1 MSKRIN
7 QVSGKILVLNGP
19 NLDLL
24 GTCEVGFC
32 GEDTLEDLEER
43 VWVYGE
49 HNDIEVK
56 CFQSNIEGRLI
67 DQIHKVRGR
76 YDGIVCNPGALAHYS
91 YALRDAIAAAGMP
104 CVEVHLLDAGEGE
117 DFRQSSVTAPVCV
130 ALVRGRGI
138 EGYCEAID
146 ILMRGDFKGC
156 LGDDFDESPAAGQVI
171 IAGKAK
177 RAAPQAAAEAAAAT
191 AAVPVESAPAAAEP
205 QPAAAA
211 ETAARPAAVAHEVV
225 CQGGQSEQG
234 DGPDSF
240 AQPGAAGRRV
250 ARLRKACEDAGLDA
264 YLACNTSD
272 IEWLTAFDG
281 VFDEE
286 EAHALLVTPDAA
298 VMHTDSRYS
307 NAARKAAAAE
317 GVVAVDDSTVS
328 HVKFVAAAVAGATEE
343 ERRAAESA
351 EKPADLGEQ
360 LAQAEHDAACNDEI
374 SSERCVLGI
383 ENTMTIARYT
393 ALTKAMKE
401 QPHPAKMQATSGFV
415 LALRSVKEPSEIKRL
430 KAAQAITDAAFDH
443 IIGFIRV
450 GMTER
455 EVQIELEDYM
465 RRHGA
470 DGLAFSSIVAT
481 GENGASPHAIPGST
495 RLEAGQCV
503 VMDFGAKAYG
513 YCSDMTRTVFLGEPD
528 ERLRDAYAAIR
539 AANETV
545 EATLMPGVTGKAMHE
560 LAEQILA
567 DAGYGG
573 KMGHSLG
580 HGVGIDIHEEPLLAP
595 RNDKPLCAGNVVTVE
610 PGVYLPGEFGMRLE
624 DCGVLTEE
632 GYEPFGRSTHEMVV
646 L

>member
-1 MSKRIN
+1 M
-7 QVSGKILVLNGP
+7 LNGP

-24 GTCEVGFC
+24 GTCEIGFC

-56 CFQSNIEGRLI
+56 CFQSNTEGRLI
-67 DQIHKVRGR
+67 DQIHKVRGK

-91 YALRDAIAAAGMP
+91 YALRDAIASAGMP

-117 DFRQSSVTAPVCV
+117 DFRRSSVTAPVCV

-146 ILMRGDFKGC
+146 ILMRGDFEGC

-171 IAGKAK
+171 IAGKARK
-177 RAAPQAAAEAAAAT
+177 L
-191 AAVPVESAPAAAEP
+191 
-205 QPAAAA
+205 AA
-211 ETAARPAAVAHEVV
+211 ETAGAAAMAAEPMPAEDAGAMTVDAAAVAAAAAAAAAPELVEAAADEPAAASFESAA
-225 CQGGQSEQG
+225 GEPEGLEEDG
-234 DGPDSF
+234 DSASF
-240 AQPGAAGRRV
+240 AQPGAAGRRI

-286 EAHALLVTPDAA
+286 EAHVLLVTPDAA
-298 VMHTDSRYS
+298 MMHTDMRYS
-307 NAARKAAAAE
+307 NAARRAAAAE
-317 GVVAVDDSTVS
+317 GVVEVDDSVVS
-328 HVKFVAAAVAGATEE
+328 HVKYVAAAVGGENEE
-343 ERRAAESA
+343 ERQVAESA

-374 SSERCVLGI
+374 SSDRCVLGI
-383 ENTMTIARYT
+383 ENAMTIARYT

-415 LALRSVKEPSEIKRL
+415 LALRAVKEPSEIKRL

-545 EATLMPGVTGKAMHE
+545 EATLKPGVTGKAMHE

-595 RNDKPLCAGNVVTVE
+595 RNDKPLCAGSVITVE

-632 GYEPFGRSTHEMVV
+632 GYEPFGRSTHEMVI

>member
-1 MSKRIN
+1 M
-7 QVSGKILVLNGP
+7 LNGP

-24 GTCEVGFC
+24 GTCEIGFC

-56 CFQSNIEGRLI
+56 CFQSNTEGRLI
-67 DQIHKVRGR
+67 DQIHKVRGK

-91 YALRDAIAAAGMP
+91 YALRDAIASAGMP

-117 DFRQSSVTAPVCV
+117 GFRQSSVTAPVCV

-146 ILMRGDFKGC
+146 ILMGGDFEGC
-156 LGDDFDESPAAGQVI
+156 LGEGFDESPAAGQVI
-171 IAGKAK
+171 VAGKAK
-177 RAAPQAAAEAAAAT
+177 RAAPATKPAAEAVVEPAASATAVPAVSVEVESTPLELAAEEPGAAACEPADAEET
-191 AAVPVESAPAAAEP
+191 AA

-211 ETAARPAAVAHEVV
+211 SD
-225 CQGGQSEQG
+225 GSEG
-234 DGPDSF
+234 DDDSF
-240 AQPGAAGRRV
+240 AQTGAAGRRI

-286 EAHALLVTPDAA
+286 EAHVLLVTPDAA
-298 VMHTDSRYS
+298 MMHTDMRYS
-307 NAARKAAAAE
+307 NAARRAAAAE
-317 GVVAVDDSTVS
+317 GVVEVDDSVVS
-328 HVKFVAAAVAGATEE
+328 HVKYVAAAVGGENEE
-343 ERRAAESA
+343 ERRVAESA

-360 LAQAEHDAACNDEI
+360 LAQAEHDAVCNDEI
-374 SSERCVLGI
+374 ASDRCVLGI

-415 LALRSVKEPSEIKRL
+415 LALRAVKEPSEIKRL

-545 EATLMPGVTGKAMHE
+545 EATLKPGVTGKAMHE

-595 RNDKPLCAGNVVTVE
+595 RNDKPLCAGSVITVE

-632 GYEPFGRSTHEMVV
+632 GYEPFGRSTHEMVI